1 MTESEKMEAREL
13 QRFLEQQSNNESKNL
28 ERETYYSYRN
38 DNNEEDM

>member
-1 MTESEKMEAREL
+1 MTETERQEARDL
-13 QRFLEQQSNNESKNL
+13 QRFLENQSSRESNGQ